1 MKSWNY
7 EMVSITQITSNLRN
21 AILSITICILLIS
34 GGSSVFALQVTN
46 SNFDAS
52 AYYQG
57 DNGNVSVTLY
67 NDNSLVEWH
76 IKTVEIQFDWMVQ
89 SNTSYQTQVNQVIAS
104 GGSATYNVQFSIPPA
119 TSIGSH
125 TYTVS
130 YVGLFND
137 PHVLVTGTTYIHDIN
152 ERIYNNLQ
160 QEVTNDINS
169 AANSGFQSPEAESD
183 LSQARSD
190 LSLASNYASNGQ
202 FVSGINELK
211 DARNLI
217 AQANSAEQSYR
228 SSHSFF
234 GGGSSGRSYGG
245 SSNNNYS
252 DYNYSG
258 IVLLAIIAVGII
270 GSLGFV
276 LLRIKKKNKAS
287 KTQYTK
293 LSSNNNESPINNTKS
308 EKNEIQKNPIENIPE
323 PTKEIKNAINEEST
337 EKIPPPKI
345 ETSDVKTVK
354 PRKKNTKTPLEKEH
368 DAKALSIL
376 KERLARG
383 NISREEYSKL
393 KEEFE

>member
-1 MKSWNY
+1 M
-7 EMVSITQITSNLRN
+7 
-21 AILSITICILLIS
+21 IS
-34 GGSSVFALQVTN
+34 GGSSVFALQVTS
-46 SNFDAS
+46 SNFNTSD
-52 AYYQG
+52 YYQG
-57 DNGNVSVTLY
+57 DNGNIAVTLY

-89 SNTSYQTQVNQVIAS
+89 SNTVYQTPINQVIAS
-104 GGSATYNVQFSIPPA
+104 GGSATYSVPFSIPPA
-119 TSIGSH
+119 TSVGWH

-130 YVGLFND
+130 YIGLFD
-137 PHVLVTGTTYIHDIN
+137 DSHVLKTGTTYIHDVN
-152 ERIYNNLQ
+152 ERIYYNLQ

-169 AANSGFQSPEAESD
+169 AANSGFQSPDAESD

-202 FVSGINELK
+202 FTSGISELQS
-211 DARNLI
+211 ARNLI
-217 AQANSAEQSYR
+217 TQANSAEQSYR
-228 SSHSFF
+228 SSHSSF
-234 GGGSSGRSYGG
+234 GGGSSSNSYGG

-270 GSLGFV
+270 GSLGFI
-276 LLRIKKKNKAS
+276 LLRIKKKSKAS

-293 LSSNNNESPINNTKS
+293 LSSSNNESPINNTKS
-308 EKNEIQKNPIENIPE
+308 ERNEIQKDPIENMPE
-323 PTKEIKNAINEEST
+323 PTKDVENSIIEESA

-345 ETSDVKTVK
+345 EVSDVKTVK
-354 PRKKNTKTPLEKEH
+354 PRKKNTKTILEKEH

-383 NISREEYSKL
+383 NISKEEYSKL